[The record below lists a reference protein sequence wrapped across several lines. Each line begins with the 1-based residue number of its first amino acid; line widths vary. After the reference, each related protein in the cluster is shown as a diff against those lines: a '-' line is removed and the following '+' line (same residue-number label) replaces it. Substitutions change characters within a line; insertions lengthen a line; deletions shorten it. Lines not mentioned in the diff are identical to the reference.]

1 MLKGLSDY
9 DLLQFCIQFGGIS
22 LLTDHS
28 LLLRACNT
36 AGAGCVVS
44 LFSHISLCFNLQL
57 FKAIVSCV
65 AVVRTGFSFSSNAT
79 RLLFMGSQIPLQM
92 SDSIA
97 IICPAAF
104 GFKYHFDI
112 DIPKQSQWMCK
123 QLLGKGAW
131 SNVRT

>member
-9 DLLQFCIQFGGIS
+9 DLVQFCIPCGGIS
-22 LLTDHS
+22 LLTAHS

-36 AGAGCVVS
+36 AGAGFVVS
-44 LFSHISLCFNLQL
+44 LCSHISLCFDSQL

-65 AVVRTGFSFSSNAT
+65 VVVRTGFSFRSNAT
-79 RLLFMGSQIPLQM
+79 QLLFMGSQIPLQV

-97 IICPAAF
+97 IIWRAAF

-112 DIPKQSQWMCK
+112 DIPKTQSQ
-123 QLLGKGAW
+123 LD
-131 SNVRT
+131 V